1 MEGGEN
7 YGWPLF
13 EGVVTIEAEG
23 TVDDLVLPVTVYDRR
38 QGCAVV
44 GGAVH
49 EGQFIYADF
58 CTGKIWSLRRQ
69 GQDEWQSRLLTTVG
83 VPISSIG
90 ADESGNLYALG
101 YLDGRIY
108 PLAIATDSE

>member
-1 MEGGEN
+1 M
-7 YGWPLF
+7 
-13 EGVVTIEAEG
+13 EAEG
-23 TVDDLVLPVTVYDRR
+23 TVDDLVLPVTVYERR

-49 EGQFIYADF
+49 EGQFIYGDF
-58 CTGKIWSLRRQ
+58 CTGKIWSLRQQ
-69 GQDEWQSRLLTTVG
+69 GQDEWQSKLLTTVG

-101 YLDGRIY
+101 FFDGRIDR
-108 PLAIATDSE
+108 LAIATDSE